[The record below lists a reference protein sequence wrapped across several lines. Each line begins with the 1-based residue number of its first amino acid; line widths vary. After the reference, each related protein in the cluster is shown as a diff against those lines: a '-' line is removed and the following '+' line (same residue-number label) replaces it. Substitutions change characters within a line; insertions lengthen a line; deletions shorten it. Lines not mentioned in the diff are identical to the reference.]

1 MRKSKS
7 AWIVILLLWGV
18 LILIDQLSKAW
29 ALTRLS
35 SGARLPIFGDFL
47 SLQLVHNA
55 GAAFSFGADKPWIF
69 TVLAALVVLAMPLLI
84 RQYQRTLPILALT
97 FIWAGAAGNLGDRLA
112 RGTQIGSGKVVDF
125 INYNGWFVGNIADI
139 VLVLGVILFLLWELW
154 AGRQHNSTAVTAKR
168 GQQ

>member
-18 LILIDQLSKAW
+18 LILIDQLAKAW
-29 ALTRLS
+29 ALTHLS
-35 SGARLPIFGDFL
+35 FEDRLPIFGDFL
-47 SLQLVHNA
+47 GLQLTHNA

-69 TVLAALVVLAMPLLI
+69 TILATLVVLAMPLFI
-84 RQYQRTLPILALT
+84 RQYQHALPVLALT

-112 RGTQIGSGKVVDF
+112 RSSQIGSGKVVDF

-154 AGRQHNSTAVTAKR
+154 KGRRHNFPVLKAKGER
-168 GQQ
+168 Q